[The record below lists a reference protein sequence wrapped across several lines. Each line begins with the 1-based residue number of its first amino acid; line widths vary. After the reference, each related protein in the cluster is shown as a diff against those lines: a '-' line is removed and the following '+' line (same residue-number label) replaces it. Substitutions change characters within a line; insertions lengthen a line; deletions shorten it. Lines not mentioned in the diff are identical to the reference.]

1 MSILI
6 TTQDRKMTV
15 LVDSYY
21 YVTVFERKN
30 PAYVHSLLDKTFNTV
45 EKERTLYFI
54 KGFISSQT
62 NAYKNDFL
70 LGVYSSEEKAKRV
83 LERINDRVIMID
95 RTKFFGCENEYY
107 VDCIFE
113 MPLDEEVKV

>member
-1 MSILI
+1 MLKYINIKIQRTQYSII
-6 TTQDRKMTV
+6 
-15 LVDSYY
+15 
-21 YVTVFERKN
+21 F
-30 PAYVHSLLDKTFNTV
+30 DKTFNT
-45 EKERTLYFI
+45 EETEEILYLI
-54 KGFISSQT
+54 KGFISYQR
-62 NAYKNDFL
+62 NEYKKDFV

-95 RTKFFGCENEYY
+95 RTKFFGCENANY

>member
-6 TTQDRKMTV
+6 KTQDRKMTV

-21 YVTVFERKN
+21 FEETYYCKDQIDAMNYMLGRTKEDYKRYV
-30 PAYVHSLLDKTFNTV
+30 L
-45 EKERTLYFI
+45 
-54 KGFISSQT
+54 KGFISSQR
-62 NAYKNDFL
+62 NEYKKDFV
-70 LGVYSSEEKAKRV
+70 LGIYTSEEKAKRV

-95 RTKFFGCENEYY
+95 RTKFFGCENANY

>member
-21 YVTVFERKN
+21 YEEIYYCKDQIDAMNHMLGRT
-30 PAYVHSLLDKTFNTV
+30 
-45 EKERTLYFI
+45 KESHKKYAL
-54 KGFISSQT
+54 KGFISSQK
-62 NAYKNDFL
+62 NAYKDDFN
-70 LGVYSSEEKAKRV
+70 LGIYTSEEKAKRV

-95 RTKFFGCENEYY
+95 RTKFFGCENANY